1 MTADRLRTVPG
12 SLAGWLARSLGVAND
27 RANAYCARREHE
39 SGFLRVEDAYGLAA
53 KCPGMA
59 LGLELRMVA
68 GKRVGGL
75 PQTMLKSVVQTA
87 ASPVEM
93 VFIVPDGT
101 CGIDVA
107 APLLCATA
115 SLYCLLCTTATP
127 RILRGAGAFV
137 TPLNAFFCLSSLTCF
152 VALILCF
159 PVSLLLTLH
168 AAPHLT
174 CVFPRHRVPFS
185 SLSSIRLFAA
195 PATLVRLHALLD
207 PWVRFDSSRL

>member
-1 MTADRLRTVPG
+1 MMTADRLRTVPG

-75 PQTMLKSVVQTA
+75 PQTMLKSVLQTA

-101 CGIDVA
+101 YVHVRYRRRRSSPLRYGLSLL
-107 APLLCATA
+107 PLLYYCHATYPPRCR
-115 SLYCLLCTTATP
+115 SLRYTSQCLFLPVESDLLCCP
-127 RILRGAGAFV
+127 N
-137 TPLNAFFCLSSLTCF
+137 PLFP
-152 VALILCF
+152 CF
-159 PVSLLLTLH
+159 PASYTARCPSPDVCLPSPPGPGFISILYSSVCRSCY
-168 AAPHLT
+168 T
-174 CVFPRHRVPFS
+174 CS
-185 SLSSIRLFAA
+185 STCIA
-195 PATLVRLHALLD
+195 
-207 PWVRFDSSRL
+207 